1 MALTNT
7 NNFQKAGIKSEL
19 TNIDDSESG
28 SDDDE
33 LPLSRLV
40 NIRNTLGES
49 GSHWRKLLLVV
60 TETRSDNDIVSSLLN
75 KDTDGKNSERDDVPT
90 NADGLLALDTVCRT
104 LKMYDIVDDIFFSRK
119 YIYQK
124 TKPVYHSRFLC

>member
-33 LPLSRLV
+33 LPLLCLV

-49 GSHWRKLLLVV
+49 GSH
-60 TETRSDNDIVSSLLN
+60 
-75 KDTDGKNSERDDVPT
+75 
-90 NADGLLALDTVCRT
+90 
-104 LKMYDIVDDIFFSRK
+104 
-119 YIYQK
+119 
-124 TKPVYHSRFLC
+124 